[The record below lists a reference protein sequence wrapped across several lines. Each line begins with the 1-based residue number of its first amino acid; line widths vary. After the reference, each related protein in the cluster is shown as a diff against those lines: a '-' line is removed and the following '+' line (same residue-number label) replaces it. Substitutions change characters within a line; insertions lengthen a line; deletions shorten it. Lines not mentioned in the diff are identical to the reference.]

1 MVGAPTRVGRLRPH
15 SRSAG
20 VCRPRSRHRV
30 RAPRSAVHASY
41 ACSVS
46 DAAQNHDRV
55 LRDAARSVLGPLGLT
70 QRGRSRT
77 WLDDRIWHVIVVEFQ
92 PSSWSRGTYVN
103 VAAMWL
109 WNPKDYFSF
118 DYGPYR
124 VQGFESADEAQWPER
139 CRAAATVAADR
150 VAKLQGD
157 LIDIG
162 AAARHLSSHPDA
174 GWPTFHAAVAS
185 GLAGGVGR
193 ARALAKKVL
202 REDDGVD
209 WHREMKAR
217 VLEYSGLFDDP
228 PEYRARIV
236 AEIQQTRALLNLPDR
251 SAAEIDLSIGSGSTT
266 RRRSVLESLAR
277 FT

>member
-1 MVGAPTRVGRLRPH
+1 
-15 SRSAG
+15 
-20 VCRPRSRHRV
+20 
-30 RAPRSAVHASY
+30 
-41 ACSVS
+41 
-46 DAAQNHDRV
+46 
-55 LRDAARSVLGPLGLT
+55 
-70 QRGRSRT
+70 
-77 WLDDRIWHVIVVEFQ
+77 LDDRIWHVIVVEFQ

-124 VQGFESADEAQWPER
+124 VQGFGSADEAQWPER

-150 VAKLQGD
+150 VAKLRAD
-157 LIDIG
+157 LTDIG
-162 AAARHLSSHPDA
+162 AAVRHLSSHPDA
-174 GWPTFHAAVAS
+174 GWPTFDAAVAS
-185 GLAGGVGR
+185 GLVGHVGR

-236 AEIQQTRALLNLPDR
+236 AQRR
-251 SAAEIDLSIGSGSTT
+251 SITLSIGAGVAEDRSDRMRTHRVGSSRSRATIVDAKRFPSAQPMPLASISWGISGASIGRVSLSRALCSDPKRPRGQVTPRGWAST
-266 RRRSVLESLAR
+266 
-277 FT
+277 

>member
-1 MVGAPTRVGRLRPH
+1 LVGH
-15 SRSAG
+15 
-20 VCRPRSRHRV
+20 
-30 RAPRSAVHASY
+30 
-41 ACSVS
+41 
-46 DAAQNHDRV
+46 
-55 LRDAARSVLGPLGLT
+55 
-70 QRGRSRT
+70 
-77 WLDDRIWHVIVVEFQ
+77 
-92 PSSWSRGTYVN
+92 
-103 VAAMWL
+103 
-109 WNPKDYFSF
+109 
-118 DYGPYR
+118 
-124 VQGFESADEAQWPER
+124 
-139 CRAAATVAADR
+139 
-150 VAKLQGD
+150 
-157 LIDIG
+157 
-162 AAARHLSSHPDA
+162 
-174 GWPTFHAAVAS
+174 
-185 GLAGGVGR
+185 VGR